1 MPRKKKSADDTVEFV
16 SEEYAIS
23 ETVDSAPDTVRMI
36 RPDKG
41 AIDVPAADVERY
53 KKSDWKI
60 V

>member
-1 MPRKKKSADDTVEFV
+1 MPRKKKFSDDTVESV
-16 SEEYAIS
+16 SEDSAIS
-23 ETVDSAPDTVRMI
+23 ETVDIATDTVRMI

-41 AIDVPAADVERY
+41 VIDVPASDVERY

>member
-1 MPRKKKSADDTVEFV
+1 MPRKRARNEDGEFKADDPSTEVNEAWE
-16 SEEYAIS
+16 SGNTIQ
-23 ETVDSAPDTVRMI
+23 MI

-41 AIDVPAADVERY
+41 VIDVPEEQVERY